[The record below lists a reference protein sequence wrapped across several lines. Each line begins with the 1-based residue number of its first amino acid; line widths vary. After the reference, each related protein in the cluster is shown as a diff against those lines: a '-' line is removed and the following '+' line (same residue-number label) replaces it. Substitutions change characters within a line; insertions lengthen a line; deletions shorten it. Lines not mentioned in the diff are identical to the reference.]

1 MPAINHGFG
10 GSRIADNTHYADQ
23 IVVPYHPKLII
34 MYAGDNDVAEG
45 RTSGQVIHDFI
56 DFVARVRR
64 DLPDVAIAY
73 LSIKPSVARA
83 SMWPQM
89 RAANEGI
96 ALWARTAENVIFIDV
111 TAKMLDAHG
120 RPRPGLFRDDGLH
133 MQRAGYEIWIDA
145 LKPVLAHHG
154 FVDNSV
160 ALPTASRPIV
170 DVQLGQPT
178 YFNYG
183 DDQDL
188 GPPFGLSDVWVAADG
203 SDESLAVSGEL
214 GFAHAANTGKLPES
228 QRFLLRDFAQRGVM
242 KYHIRRHSG
251 LIRQL
256 LAQTSQGLEQRA
268 AIGVVNCGS
277 RV

>member
-1 MPAINHGFG
+1 MWNGRHRSFRLTGPIRLLALAALLFVGSSDAQPRGPERWQAEIATLVAGDSVHPPPQHAVLFVGSSSIRLWTTLAEDFPGVPAINRGFG
-10 GSRIADNTHYADQ
+10 GSRIADSTHYADQ

-133 MQRAGYEIWIDA
+133 MQRAGY
-145 LKPVLAHHG
+145 
-154 FVDNSV
+154 
-160 ALPTASRPIV
+160 
-170 DVQLGQPT
+170 
-178 YFNYG
+178 
-183 DDQDL
+183 
-188 GPPFGLSDVWVAADG
+188 
-203 SDESLAVSGEL
+203 
-214 GFAHAANTGKLPES
+214 
-228 QRFLLRDFAQRGVM
+228 
-242 KYHIRRHSG
+242 
-251 LIRQL
+251 
-256 LAQTSQGLEQRA
+256 
-268 AIGVVNCGS
+268 
-277 RV
+277 